1 MAELPEWF
9 QIYVWS
15 IMGGV
20 VLVLLGIIVNIT
32 VTTWNDMQ
40 RERREQTEAKWR
52 SVERSYHG

>member
-1 MAELPEWF
+1 MAELPDWF

>member
-1 MAELPEWF
+1 MAELPEWS

-20 VLVLLGIIVNIT
+20 VLVLLGIMVNIT